1 MLLKSGKISN
11 INERTNVAFA
21 LSVKLQDRRDVL
33 SLAISGNCSVY
44 SIALLMKYGA
54 SVNVFDEVP
63 FLVFLSIST
72 NGTFC
77 SKRL

>member
-11 INERTNVAFA
+11 INERTNVASA

-33 SLAISGNCSVY
+33 SLAISGNCNVY